1 MLQRSGL
8 DWYSVLQPLT
18 DEEIIDGSYQKY
30 LRDLVAQDLEKR
42 LYGIDDE
49 LQKITIMDALR
60 AIHEAERIEPK
71 KQKIKKLRTDLSKL
85 KKKHRQKLKNLK
97 KNLIDDLSY

>member
-1 MLQRSGL
+1 MLNRHGI
-8 DWYSVLQPLT
+8 DWYSVLQPLK
-18 DEEIIDGSYQKY
+18 DEEIIDRSYQRY

-42 LYGIDDE
+42 LCGIDDE

-71 KQKIKKLRTDLSKL
+71 KQKIKKLRSDLSKL

-97 KNLIDDLSY
+97 KNLIDELSY